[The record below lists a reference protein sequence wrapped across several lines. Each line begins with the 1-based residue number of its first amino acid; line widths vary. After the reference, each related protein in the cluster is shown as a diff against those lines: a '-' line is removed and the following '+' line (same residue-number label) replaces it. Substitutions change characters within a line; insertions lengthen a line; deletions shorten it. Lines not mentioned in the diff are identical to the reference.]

1 MIKVIQEK
9 CIGCSKCIPVC
20 PYQAITLVEKKAVID
35 LNACTLCGAC
45 VPECP
50 VDAILIEKS
59 QERAANFADYSGVMV
74 FAEQKYGT
82 IMPISF
88 EILSK
93 ARELADVLGNEVTA
107 ALLGYGFHDQA
118 EELIHYGADKV
129 IVIDDAFL
137 ENFLDEPYTQALA
150 YIVNKYKPEILL
162 SGATAIGRSFVPRLA
177 VELQT
182 GLTAD
187 CTDLDIDP
195 DNKELIQ
202 TRPAFGGNIMAK
214 IRTTNHRPQMATV
227 RHKVFDPLPKDE
239 TRKGQV
245 IQEKVTFDATKFL
258 SKFLEYIN
266 DETQSVKITDA
277 DIIVTGGRGV
287 KCAENFSLIKEL
299 ASALGAAVGA
309 SRAAVDAGWVE
320 YSHQVGQTGKT
331 VKPKIYIACG
341 VSGAI
346 QHLVGMQ
353 SSDIIIAINKDKDAP
368 IFKVADVG
376 IVGDLFEVIPQ
387 LVKKLSR

>member
-59 QERAANFADYSGVMV
+59 QEQAANFADYSGVMV

-214 IRTTNHRPQMATV
+214 IRTKNHRPQMATV

-258 SKFLEYIN
+258 SKFLEYIK

-368 IFKVADVG
+368 IFKVTDVG

-387 LVKKLSR
+387 LVKQLSR

>member
-1 MIKVIQEK
+1 MIEVIQEK

-20 PYQAITLVEKKAVID
+20 PYQAITLFNKIAVID

-50 VDAILIEKS
+50 VDAIIIEKK
-59 QERAANFADYSGVMV
+59 QEKAANFADYSGVMIFV
-74 FAEQKYGT
+74 EQKNG
-82 IMPISF
+82 IVMPITL

-93 ARELADVLGNEVTA
+93 ARELADALGKEVTA
-107 ALLGYGFHDQA
+107 ILLGYDFHDQA

-129 IVIDDAFL
+129 IVVDDKFL

-162 SGATAIGRSFVPRLA
+162 SGATAIGRSFIPRLA

-187 CTDLDIDP
+187 CTGLEIDTET
-195 DNKELIQ
+195 KELVQI
-202 TRPAFGGNIMAK
+202 RPAFGGNIMAK
-214 IRTTNHRPQMATV
+214 IRTTNYRPQMSTV
-227 RHKVFDPLPKDE
+227 RHKVFDSLPKDE
-239 TRKGQV
+239 NRTGQI
-245 IQEKVTFDATKFL
+245 IQEKVAFDATKFL
-258 SKFLEYIN
+258 SKFLKFIK

-277 DIIVTGGRGV
+277 DIIVTGGRGI
-287 KCAENFSLIKEL
+287 KCAENFSMIKEL
-299 ASALGAAVGA
+299 ASHLNAAVGA
-309 SRAAVDAGWVE
+309 SRAAVDAGWIQ

-387 LVKKLSR
+387 LVKQLSK

>member
-1 MIKVIQEK
+1 M
-9 CIGCSKCIPVC
+9 G
-20 PYQAITLVEKKAVID
+20 KKAVID
-35 LNACTLCGAC
+35 LNTCTLCGAC

-50 VDAILIEKS
+50 VDAILIEKT
-59 QERAANFADYSGVMV
+59 QEQVKDFAEYSGVMV

-93 ARELADVLGNEVTA
+93 ARELADALGKEVTA
-107 ALLGYGFHDQA
+107 ALLGYGFDDQA
-118 EELIHYGADKV
+118 EDLIHFGADTV
-129 IVIDDAFL
+129 IVVDDAFL

-150 YIVNKYKPEILL
+150 HIVNKYKPEILL

-195 DNKELIQ
+195 DNNELIQ

-214 IRTTNHRPQMATV
+214 IRTTNYRPQMATV
-227 RHKVFDPLPKDE
+227 RHKVFDSLPKDE
-239 TRKGQV
+239 TRKGQI

-258 SKFLEYIN
+258 SKFIEYIK

-299 ASALGAAVGA
+299 ASTLGAAVGA
-309 SRAAVDAGWVE
+309 SRAAVDAGWME

-387 LVKKLSR
+387 LVKQLSR

>member
-20 PYQAITLVEKKAVID
+20 PYQAITLVAKKAVID

-50 VDAILIEKS
+50 VDAIVIEKS
-59 QERAANFADYSGVMV
+59 QKQAVNLADYSGVMV
-74 FAEQKYGT
+74 FAEQKFGT

-88 EILSK
+88 EMLSK
-93 ARELADVLGNEVTA
+93 ARELADVLGKEVTA
-107 ALLGYGFHDQA
+107 ALLGYNFDDQA
-118 EELIHYGADKV
+118 EELIHFGADKV

-162 SGATAIGRSFVPRLA
+162 SGATAIGRSFIPRLA

-195 DNKELIQ
+195 ENKELIQ

-214 IRTTNHRPQMATV
+214 IRTTNYRPQMATV
-227 RHKVFDPLPKDE
+227 RHKVFDHLPKDE

-258 SKFLEYIN
+258 SKFLEYIK

-277 DIIVTGGRGV
+277 DIIVTGGRGI

-299 ASALGAAVGA
+299 ASVLGAAVGA
-309 SRAAVDAGWVE
+309 SRAAVDAGWME

-387 LVKKLSR
+387 LIKQLSR

>member
-1 MIKVIQEK
+1 LIKVIQEK

-20 PYQAITLVEKKAVID
+20 PYQAITLVDKKAVID
-35 LNACTLCGAC
+35 LNTCTLCGAC

-50 VDAILIEKS
+50 VDAIVIEKS
-59 QERAANFADYSGVMV
+59 QKQAVNLADYSGVMV
-74 FAEQKYGT
+74 FAEQKFGT

-88 EILSK
+88 EMLSK
-93 ARELADVLGNEVTA
+93 ARELADDLGKEVTA
-107 ALLGYGFHDQA
+107 VLLGYNFHDQA

-150 YIVNKYKPEILL
+150 HIVNKYKPEILL
-162 SGATAIGRSFVPRLA
+162 SGATAIGRSFIPRLA

-195 DNKELIQ
+195 ENNELIQ

-214 IRTTNHRPQMATV
+214 IRTTNYRPQMATV
-227 RHKVFDPLPKDE
+227 RHKVFDHLPKDE
-239 TRKGQV
+239 TRKGQI

-258 SKFLEYIN
+258 SKFLQYIK

-299 ASALGAAVGA
+299 ASSLGAAVGA
-309 SRAAVDAGWVE
+309 SRAAVDAGWME

-387 LVKKLSR
+387 LIKKLSR

>member
-150 YIVNKYKPEILL
+150 HIVNKYKPEILL

>member
-20 PYQAITLVEKKAVID
+20 PYQAITLVDKKAVID
-35 LNACTLCGAC
+35 LNTCTLCGAC

-50 VDAILIEKS
+50 VDAIVIEKS
-59 QERAANFADYSGVMV
+59 QKQAVNLADYSGVMV
-74 FAEQKYGT
+74 FAEQKFGT

-88 EILSK
+88 EMLSK
-93 ARELADVLGNEVTA
+93 ARELADALGKEVTA
-107 ALLGYGFHDQA
+107 ALLGYNFHDQA

-150 YIVNKYKPEILL
+150 HIVNKYKPEILL
-162 SGATAIGRSFVPRLA
+162 SGATAIGRSFIPRLA

-195 DNKELIQ
+195 ENNELIQ

-214 IRTTNHRPQMATV
+214 IRTTNYRPQMATV
-227 RHKVFDPLPKDE
+227 RHKVFDHLPKDE

-258 SKFLEYIN
+258 SKFLQYIK

-299 ASALGAAVGA
+299 ASSLGAAVGA
-309 SRAAVDAGWVE
+309 SRAAVDAGWME

-387 LVKKLSR
+387 LIKKLSR

>member
-150 YIVNKYKPEILL
+150 HIVNKYKPEILL

-195 DNKELIQ
+195 YNKELIQ

>member
-20 PYQAITLVEKKAVID
+20 PYQAITLVDKKAVID
-35 LNACTLCGAC
+35 LNACTLCSAC

-50 VDAILIEKS
+50 VDAIIIEKS
-59 QERAANFADYSGVMV
+59 QEQAVNLADYSGVMV
-74 FAEQKYGT
+74 FAEQKFGT

-88 EILSK
+88 EMLSK
-93 ARELADVLGNEVTA
+93 AHELAEALGKQVTA
-107 ALLGYGFHDQA
+107 ALLGYNFHDQA

-129 IVIDDAFL
+129 IVVDDAFL

-150 YIVNKYKPEILL
+150 HIVNKYKPEILL

-195 DNKELIQ
+195 ENMELIQ

-214 IRTTNHRPQMATV
+214 IRTTNYRPQMATV
-227 RHKVFDPLPKDE
+227 RHKVFDHLPKDE
-239 TRKGQV
+239 SRKGQI

-258 SKFLEYIN
+258 SKFLEYIK

-277 DIIVTGGRGV
+277 DIIVTGGRGI

-299 ASALGAAVGA
+299 ASTLGAAVGA
-309 SRAAVDAGWVE
+309 SRAAVDAGWME

-331 VKPKIYIACG
+331 VKPKIYVACG

-387 LVKKLSR
+387 LIKQLSR

>member
-1 MIKVIQEK
+1 LIEIIQEK

-20 PYQAITLVEKKAVID
+20 PYQAITLVNKIAVID

-50 VDAILIEKS
+50 VYAIVIEKK
-59 QERAANFADYSGVMV
+59 QEQSANFADYSGVMI
-74 FAEQKYGT
+74 FAEQKNGT
-82 IMPISF
+82 VMPITF

-93 ARELADVLGNEVTA
+93 AKELADSLEKEVTA
-107 ALLGYGFHDQA
+107 VLLGYDFHDQA
-118 EELIHYGADKV
+118 EGLIHHGADKM
-129 IVIDDAFL
+129 IVVDDKFL

-162 SGATAIGRSFVPRLA
+162 SGATAIGRSFIPRLA

-187 CTDLDIDP
+187 CTDLEIDP
-195 DNKELIQ
+195 ETKELIQ

-214 IRTTNHRPQMATV
+214 IRTTNYRPQMATV

-239 TRKGQV
+239 TRKGQI

-258 SKFLEYIN
+258 SKFLKFIK

-277 DIIVTGGRGV
+277 DIIVTGGRGI

-299 ASALGAAVGA
+299 ASALGAAIGA
-309 SRAAVDAGWVE
+309 SRAAVDAGWIQ

-387 LVKKLSR
+387 LVKQLSR

>member
-1 MIKVIQEK
+1 LIKVIQEK

-20 PYQAITLVEKKAVID
+20 PYQAIILVDKKAVID
-35 LNACTLCGAC
+35 LNTCTLCGAC

-50 VDAILIEKS
+50 VDAIVIRKS
-59 QERAANFADYSGVMV
+59 QERAVNIADYSGVMV
-74 FAEQKYGT
+74 FAEQKFGT

-88 EILSK
+88 EMLSK
-93 ARELADVLGNEVTA
+93 ARELAAALGKEVTA
-107 ALLGYGFHDQA
+107 ALLGYQFDDQA

-129 IVIDDAFL
+129 IVVDDVFL

-150 YIVNKYKPEILL
+150 HIVKKYKPEILI
-162 SGATAIGRSFVPRLA
+162 SGATAIGRSFIPRLA

-195 DNKELIQ
+195 ENNELIQ

-214 IRTTNHRPQMATV
+214 IRTTNYRPQMATV
-227 RHKVFDPLPKDE
+227 RHKVFDHLPKDE
-239 TRKGQV
+239 TRKGQ
-245 IQEKVTFDATKFL
+245 IIREKVTFDTTKFL
-258 SKFLEYIN
+258 SKFLHYIK

-299 ASALGAAVGA
+299 ASTLGAAVGA
-309 SRAAVDAGWVE
+309 SRAAVDAGWME

-353 SSDIIIAINKDKDAP
+353 SADIIIAINKDKDAP

-387 LVKKLSR
+387 LIKKLSR

>member
-1 MIKVIQEK
+1 LIKVIQEK

-20 PYQAITLVEKKAVID
+20 PYQAITLVDKKAVID
-35 LNACTLCGAC
+35 LNTCTLCGAC

-50 VDAILIEKS
+50 VDAIVIEKS
-59 QERAANFADYSGVMV
+59 QKQAVNLADYSGVMV
-74 FAEQKYGT
+74 FAEQKFGT

-88 EILSK
+88 EMLSK
-93 ARELADVLGNEVTA
+93 ARELADALGKEVTA
-107 ALLGYGFHDQA
+107 ALLGYNFHDQA

-150 YIVNKYKPEILL
+150 HIVNKYKPEILL
-162 SGATAIGRSFVPRLA
+162 SGATAIGRSFIPRLA

-195 DNKELIQ
+195 ENNELIQ

-214 IRTTNHRPQMATV
+214 IRTTNYRPQMATV
-227 RHKVFDPLPKDE
+227 RHKVFDHLPKDE
-239 TRKGQV
+239 TRKGQI

-258 SKFLEYIN
+258 SKFLQYIK

-299 ASALGAAVGA
+299 ASSLGAAVGA
-309 SRAAVDAGWVE
+309 SRAAVDAGWME

-387 LVKKLSR
+387 LIKKLSR